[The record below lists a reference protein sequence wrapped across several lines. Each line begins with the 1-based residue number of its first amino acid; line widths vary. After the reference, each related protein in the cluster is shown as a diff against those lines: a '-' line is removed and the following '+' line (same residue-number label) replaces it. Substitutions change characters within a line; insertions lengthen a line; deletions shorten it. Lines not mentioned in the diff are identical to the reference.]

1 VKATI
6 RFGIVVFGLFSVWLL
21 ASLWTDPTLIFPSP
35 TQVSED
41 MVSLVTQRVSLLA
54 ILASLWRLA
63 LALSTSFILGSLI
76 GFLAGFRQSIQSIAS
91 PIATIFRTIP
101 VVSIIVIVLMFFGFR
116 FAPYVITFLMLFPIS
131 YQAALEGVKR
141 VDPELV
147 DVYKLEDRHFG
158 RMLLH
163 CYVPLMAGYLR
174 TATLQSAGMGV
185 KVLVMAEYLAQ
196 TPNSIG
202 NRLYLAKAMLEYDQ
216 VFAWT
221 IVLIVIALLIE
232 MAINRSRTSL
242 PKSALPIV
250 IDRKFE

>member
-1 VKATI
+1 VKATV
-6 RFGIVVFGLFSVWLL
+6 RFGIVVFGLFLVWLL
-21 ASLWTDPTLIFPSP
+21 ASLWLDRELVLPSP
-35 TQVSED
+35 IQVGEAI
-41 MVSLVTQRVSLLA
+41 VALITTRVSLLA
-54 ILASLWRLA
+54 ILSSLWRLA
-63 LALSTSFILGSLI
+63 FALSTSFLLGTLI
-76 GFLAGFRQSIQSIAS
+76 GFFAGFRPAIQAFAS
-91 PIATIFRTIP
+91 PVATMFRTIP
-101 VVSIIVIVLMFFGFR
+101 VVSIIVIVLLFFGFR

-131 YQAALEGVKR
+131 YQAALEGVKQ
-141 VDPELV
+141 VDSELV

-163 CYVPLMAGYLR
+163 CYLPLMAGYLR
-174 TATLQSAGMGV
+174 TAMLQSAGLGI

-196 TPNSIG
+196 TPQSIG

-232 MAINRSRTSL
+232 MAINRSRSLL
-242 PKSALPIV
+242 PKTASPNV